1 MNRIISKTKFNFRLT
16 KENQAG
22 ILFTMP
28 FLIGFLAFSLIPMG
42 MSFYYSFSKYD
53 ILSPPRW
60 VGLKNYVDMVSDKT
74 MWQSLGV
81 TLFYSFVSGP
91 LRMATALVVAML
103 LFRNGKV
110 VAIFRAVYYLPSI
123 IGGSVAIAVLWK
135 RMFAS
140 DGVIN
145 GILNTLGVSVTYS
158 WIGGENTAIW
168 TLIILSV
175 WQFGSA
181 MLIFLAGLKQI
192 PISLYE
198 AAMVDGVGRWK
209 RFTRITLP
217 MLSPTIF
224 FNLIMQVITGFM
236 AFTQSFL
243 ITEGKPLNR
252 TLFYMV
258 YVYNQSFKYY
268 NMGYGAALS
277 WFMILIVGTITIL
290 LFKTQKYWVY
300 EE

>member
-1 MNRIISKTKFNFRLT
+1 
-16 KENQAG
+16 
-22 ILFTMP
+22 
-28 FLIGFLAFSLIPMG
+28 MG